1 MQDSSGRY
9 TIGFPNQ
16 LASDAEKASKEYGL
30 MVGRAIESEW
40 FRKEG
45 GQSRFYNNRD
55 TYHKLRTYAMGEQ
68 SVRKYKDELAING
81 DISYLNLDWTPVPII
96 PKFVDIVV
104 NGISNRLFDVKAEA
118 VDPVSSNKKAI
129 YKNRIQTEMRN
140 KEDFEEIGALLGK
153 NMFST
158 QPDMLPETDDE
169 LDLHMK
175 IDYKDDIEIAEEKAI
190 ETTMKYNN
198 YELVKRR
205 VDEDATVLGISAVRH
220 SFNRHEG
227 IRIEYVDPSDLI
239 YSPTE
244 DPYFDDCYYFGEVKN
259 VNITELKKIDP
270 SLTQAD
276 IDEIAKSSSKF
287 DAYQGMRGGYK
298 TDNFD
303 YNTATLLYF
312 CYKTDKNIV
321 YKKKKNV
328 YGGEKVLKKDDQFN
342 PPKTEQARFERL
354 SKRID
359 VWYEGVLVLG
369 TNKIL
374 KWDLMKNMVRPKSSM
389 EKVYAPFIVS
399 APKMYRGQ
407 IDSLVKRM
415 IPFADQIQ
423 LLHLKL
429 QQVASKMIP
438 DGVYIDVDG
447 LSSISLG
454 NGASYTPQEALNL
467 YFQTGSV
474 IGRSYTEEG
483 EYNHGKIPVQ
493 ELTSSGANAKIS
505 SLINMYNYNLNMIRG
520 VTGLNEA
527 RDGSMPDSNALVGV
541 QKLAALNSNTATR
554 HILKSGLFITQRV
567 AECIGYRISDIL
579 EYSDMKEDFVKNIGK
594 YSVDILEEIKELH
607 LHDFGIFIELHPD
620 EEEKQMLEQNIQT
633 SLSAGKIDID
643 DAIDIRSIKNVKIA
657 SQLLKVRKRRKEK
670 LDNKR
675 QQENIALQAEANQQ
689 AAMAA
694 EQGKQQTALAKL
706 EAEAKIKQLEAE
718 LEMQRMQ
725 QEFYLKAEL
734 IKLQKGIEGQIKS
747 TEMQLQMEKDR
758 YKEDRKDGRTA
769 KQATQQ
775 SKLIQQRQQDL
786 DPIDFDGRDSLGSG
800 IEGIVGID

>member
-1 MQDSSGRY
+1 MQGSTGRY
-9 TIGFPNQ
+9 IIGFPNQ

-118 VDPVSSNKKAI
+118 VDPVSSNRKAM

-158 QPDMLPETDDE
+158 QPDMLPESDDE
-169 LDLHMK
+169 LELHMK
-175 IDYKDDIEIAEEKAI
+175 IDYKDDIEIAQEKSI
-190 ETTMKYNN
+190 ETTFKYNN
-198 YELVKRR
+198 FDLIKRR
-205 VDEDATVLGISAVRH
+205 TDEDATVLGISAAKH

-227 IRIEYVDPSDLI
+227 IKVEYVDPADLV

-259 VNITELKKIDP
+259 VNITEIKKIAP
-270 SLTQAD
+270 SLTQED
-276 IDEIAKSSSKF
+276 IDEIAKASSKF

-321 YKKKKNV
+321 YKKKKNA
-328 YGGEKVLKKDDQFN
+328 YGGEKVLRKDDQFN
-342 PPKTEQARFERL
+342 PPKTEQARFEKL

-374 KWDLMKNMVRPKSSM
+374 KWELMKNMVRPKSSM
-389 EKVYAPFIVS
+389 EKVYAPYVVS

-415 IPFADQIQ
+415 IPFADQVQ

-438 DGVYIDVDG
+438 DGVFIDIDG
-447 LSSISLG
+447 LSSINLG
-454 NGASYTPQEALNL
+454 NGNTYSPQEALNL

-474 IGRSYTEEG
+474 LGRSFTEEG
-483 EYNHGKIPVQ
+483 EFNSGKIPVQ

-505 SLINMYNYNLNMIRG
+505 SLINMYNYNLNMLRG

-554 HILKSGLFITQRV
+554 HILQSGLFTTQRL
-567 AECIGYRISDIL
+567 AECIAYRISDVL
-579 EYSDMKEDFVKNIGK
+579 EYSDMKEDFVKNIGRH
-594 YSVDILEEIKELH
+594 SVDILDEIKELH

-694 EQGKQQTALAKL
+694 EQGKQQTALATM

-718 LEMQRMQ
+718 LDMQKMQ
-725 QEFYLKAEL
+725 QEFYYKMEL
-734 IKLQKGIEGQIKS
+734 IKMQKGIEGQIKA
-747 TEMQLQMEKDR
+747 TELELQREKDA
-758 YKEDRKDGRTA
+758 YKEDRKDKRTA

-786 DPIDFDGRDSLGSG
+786 DPIDFDGQDSLGSG
-800 IEGIVGID
+800 IEGIVGVD

>member
-1 MQDSSGRY
+1 MQGSSGRY
-9 TIGFPNQ
+9 VIGFPNQ

-104 NGISNRLFDVKAEA
+104 NGISNRLFDVKADA
-118 VDPVSSNKKAI
+118 VDPVSSNKKAM

-140 KEDFEEIGALLGK
+140 KEDFEEIGAMLGK

-158 QPDMLPETDDE
+158 QPDALPETDDE

-190 ETTMKYNN
+190 ETTLKYNN
-198 YELVKRR
+198 YELTKRR
-205 VDEDATVLGISAVRH
+205 VDEDATTLGISAVKH
-220 SFNRHEG
+220 TFNRHEG
-227 IRIEYVDPSDLI
+227 IKVEYVDPSDLV

-259 VNITELKKIDP
+259 VNITEIKKIDP
-270 SLTQAD
+270 SLTQED
-276 IDEIAKSSSKF
+276 IDEIAKASSKF

-321 YKKKKNV
+321 YKKKKTAT
-328 YGGEKVLKKDDQFN
+328 GGEKVLKKDDQFN
-342 PPKTEQARFERL
+342 PPKTEKARFEKL

-389 EKVYAPFIVS
+389 SKVYAPFVVS

-429 QQVASKMIP
+429 QQVAAKMIP
-438 DGVYIDVDG
+438 DGVFIDVDG
-447 LSSISLG
+447 LSSVNLG
-454 NGASYTPQEALNL
+454 NGNTYSPQEALNL

-474 IGRSYTEEG
+474 IGRSLTEEG
-483 EYNHGKIPVQ
+483 EFNSGKVPIQ

-505 SLINMYNYNLNMIRG
+505 SLISMYNYNLNMLRG

-554 HILKSGLFITQRV
+554 HILKSGLFITQRI
-567 AECIGYRISDIL
+567 AECINYRISDIL

-594 YSVDILEEIKELH
+594 YSVEILEEIKELH

-643 DAIDIRSIKNVKIA
+643 DAIDIRGIKNVKIA

-694 EQGKQQTALAKL
+694 EQGKQQTALAKM

-725 QEFYLKAEL
+725 QEFMLKSEL
-734 IKLQKGIEGQIKS
+734 IKMQKGIESQIKAS
-747 TEMQLQMEKDR
+747 ELQMQKDKEE
-758 YKEDRKDGRTA
+758 YKEDRKDKRTA

-775 SKLIQQRQQDL
+775 SKLIQQRSQDL
-786 DPIDFDGRDSLGSG
+786 DPIDFDGQDTLGSG
-800 IEGIVGID
+800 MEGILGVD

>member
-1 MQDSSGRY
+1 MQNSSTNY
-9 TIGFPNQ
+9 IIGFPNQ
-16 LASDAEKASKEYGL
+16 LASDAEKASEDYGL

-68 SVRKYKDELAING
+68 SVRKYKNELAVNG

-104 NGISNRLFDVKAEA
+104 NGISNRLFDVKADA
-118 VDPVSSNKKAI
+118 VDPVSSNRKAM

-140 KEDFEEIGALLGK
+140 KESFEEIGAMLGK
-153 NMFST
+153 NMFRSN
-158 QPDMLPETDDE
+158 PDSLPDTDDE
-169 LDLHMK
+169 LELHMQ

-190 ETTMKYNN
+190 ETTLKYNN
-198 YELVKRR
+198 YELTKKRI
-205 VDEDATVLGISAVRH
+205 DQDATVLGISAVKH
-220 SFNRHEG
+220 SFNTHEG
-227 IRIEYVDPSDLI
+227 IRVEYVDPSDLV

-259 VNITELKKIDP
+259 VNITELKKINP
-270 SLTQAD
+270 NLTQSE

-298 TDNFD
+298 TDTFD

-342 PPKTEQARFERL
+342 PPKTEQARFEKL

-374 KWDLMKNMVRPKSSM
+374 KWEVMKNMVRPKSSL

-438 DGVYIDVDG
+438 DGVFIDIDG
-447 LSSISLG
+447 LSSVNLG
-454 NGASYTPQEALNL
+454 NGNSYSPQEALNL

-483 EYNHGKIPVQ
+483 EFNNGKVPVQ
-493 ELTSSGANAKIS
+493 ELTSSGANSKIS
-505 SLINMYNYNLNMIRG
+505 SLINMYNYNLNLLRG

-527 RDGSMPDSNALVGV
+527 RDGSTPDPNALVGV

-554 HILKSGLFITQRV
+554 HILKSGVFTTQRI
-567 AECIGYRISDIL
+567 AECVGYRISDIL
-579 EYSDMKEDFVKNIGK
+579 EYSSMKEDFIKSIGRS
-594 YSVDILEEIKELH
+594 SVDILNEIKELH
-607 LHDFGIFIELHPD
+607 LHDFGIYIELHPD
-620 EEEKQMLEQNIQT
+620 EEERQMLEQNIQT

-643 DAIDIRSIKNVKIA
+643 DAIDIRSVKNVKIA

-689 AAMAA
+689 ASLTA
-694 EQGKQQTALAKL
+694 EQGKQQTALAKM
-706 EAEAKIKQLEAE
+706 EAEAKIKQLESE
-718 LEMQRMQ
+718 LAMKKMEK
-725 QEFYLKAEL
+725 EFFLKAEL
-734 IKLQKGIEGQIKS
+734 IKMQKGIESQIKS
-747 TEMQLQMEKDR
+747 SELQMQKEKDR
-758 YKEDRKDGRTA
+758 YKEDRKDERTA
-769 KQATQQ
+769 KQASQQ
-775 SKLIQQRQQDL
+775 SKLIQQRKQDL
-786 DPIDFDGRDSLGSG
+786 DPIDFDGQDTLGSG
-800 IEGIVGID
+800 ISGIVGID

>member
-1 MQDSSGRY
+1 MQGSSGRY
-9 TIGFPNQ
+9 VIGFPNQ

-118 VDPVSSNKKAI
+118 VDPVSSNKKAM

-140 KEDFEEIGALLGK
+140 KEDFEEIGAMLGK

-158 QPDMLPETDDE
+158 QPDALPETDDE

-190 ETTMKYNN
+190 ETTLKYNN
-198 YELVKRR
+198 YELTKRR
-205 VDEDATVLGISAVRH
+205 VDEDATTLGISAVKH
-220 SFNRHEG
+220 TFNRDEG
-227 IRIEYVDPSDLI
+227 IKIEYVDPSDLV

-259 VNITELKKIDP
+259 VNITEIKKIDP
-270 SLTQAD
+270 SLTQED

-321 YKKKKNV
+321 YKKKKTAS
-328 YGGEKVLKKDDQFN
+328 GGEKVLRKDDQFN
-342 PPKTEQARFERL
+342 PPKTEQARFEKL

-389 EKVYAPFIVS
+389 SKVYAPFIVS

-429 QQVASKMIP
+429 QQVAAKMIP
-438 DGVYIDVDG
+438 DGVFIDIDG
-447 LSSISLG
+447 LSSVNLG
-454 NGASYTPQEALNL
+454 NGNTYSPQEALNL

-474 IGRSYTEEG
+474 IGRSLTEEG
-483 EYNHGKIPVQ
+483 EFNSGKVPIQ

-505 SLINMYNYNLNMIRG
+505 SLINMYNYNLNMLRG

-554 HILKSGLFITQRV
+554 HILKSGIFTTQRL
-567 AECIGYRISDIL
+567 AECVNYRISDVL
-579 EYSDMKEDFVKNIGK
+579 EYSDMTEDFVKNIGR
-594 YSVDILEEIKELH
+594 YSVEILEEIKELH

-643 DAIDIRSIKNVKIA
+643 DAIDIRGIKNVKIA

-694 EQGKQQTALAKL
+694 EQGKQQTALAKM

-725 QEFYLKAEL
+725 QEFLLKSEL
-734 IKLQKGIEGQIKS
+734 IKMQKGIDSQIKA
-747 TEMQLQMEKDR
+747 TELQMQKDKEE
-758 YKEDRKDGRTA
+758 YKEDRKDKRTA

-775 SKLIQQRQQDL
+775 SKLIQQRNQDL
-786 DPIDFDGRDSLGSG
+786 DPIDFDGQDTLGSG
-800 IEGIVGID
+800 IQGILGVD

>member
-1 MQDSSGRY
+1 MQGSSGRY
-9 TIGFPNQ
+9 VIGFPNQ
-16 LASDAEKASKEYGL
+16 LASDAEKASKDYGL

-118 VDPVSSNKKAI
+118 VDPVSSNKKAM

-140 KEDFEEIGALLGK
+140 KEDFEEIGAMLGK

-158 QPDMLPETDDE
+158 QPDALPETDDE

-190 ETTMKYNN
+190 ETTLKYNN
-198 YELVKRR
+198 YELTKRR
-205 VDEDATVLGISAVRH
+205 VDEDATTLGISAVKH
-220 SFNRHEG
+220 TFNRHEG
-227 IRIEYVDPSDLI
+227 IKVEYVDPSDLV

-259 VNITELKKIDP
+259 VNITEIKKIDP
-270 SLTQAD
+270 SLTQED

-287 DAYQGMRGGYK
+287 DSYQGMRGGYK

-303 YNTATLLYF
+303 YSTATLLYF

-321 YKKKKNV
+321 YKKKMTAT
-328 YGGEKVLKKDDQFN
+328 GGEKVLRKDDQFN
-342 PPKTEQARFERL
+342 PPKTEQARFEKL

-389 EKVYAPFIVS
+389 GRVYAPFIVS

-429 QQVASKMIP
+429 QQVAAKMIP
-438 DGVYIDVDG
+438 DGVFIDIDG
-447 LSSISLG
+447 LSSVNLG
-454 NGASYTPQEALNL
+454 NGNTYSPQEALNL

-474 IGRSYTEEG
+474 IGRSLTEEG
-483 EYNHGKIPVQ
+483 EFNSGKVPIQ

-505 SLINMYNYNLNMIRG
+505 SLISMYNYNLNMLRG

-554 HILKSGLFITQRV
+554 HILKSGLFTTQRLS
-567 AECIGYRISDIL
+567 ECVSYRISDVL

-594 YSVDILEEIKELH
+594 HSVEILEEIKELH
-607 LHDFGIFIELHPD
+607 LHDFGIFIEMHPD

-643 DAIDIRSIKNVKIA
+643 DAIDIRGIKNVKIA

-694 EQGKQQTALAKL
+694 EQGKQQTALAKM

-725 QEFYLKAEL
+725 QEFILKSEL
-734 IKLQKGIEGQIKS
+734 IKMQKGIDSQIKA
-747 TEMQLQMEKDR
+747 TELQMQKNKEE
-758 YKEDRKDGRTA
+758 YKEDRKDKRTA

-775 SKLIQQRQQDL
+775 SKLIQQRSQDL
-786 DPIDFDGRDSLGSG
+786 DPIDFDGQDTLGSG
-800 IEGIVGID
+800 IEGILGVD

>member
-1 MQDSSGRY
+1 MQNSSTNY
-9 TIGFPNQ
+9 IIGFPNQ
-16 LASDAEKASKEYGL
+16 LASDAEKASEEYGL

-68 SVRKYKDELAING
+68 SVRKYKNELAVNG

-104 NGISNRLFDVKAEA
+104 NGISNRLFDVKADA
-118 VDPVSSNKKAI
+118 VDPVSSNKKAM

-140 KEDFEEIGALLGK
+140 KEDFEEIGAMLGK
-153 NMFST
+153 SMFSSN
-158 QPDMLPETDDE
+158 PDMLPETDDE
-169 LDLHMK
+169 LELHMQ

-190 ETTMKYNN
+190 ETTLKYNN
-198 YELVKRR
+198 YELTKKR
-205 VDEDATVLGISAVRH
+205 VDEDATVLGISAVKH
-220 SFNRHEG
+220 SFNTHEG
-227 IRIEYVDPSDLI
+227 IRVEYVDPSDLV

-244 DPYFDDCYYFGEVKN
+244 DPYFEDCYYFGEVKN
-259 VNITELKKIDP
+259 VNITEIKKINP
-270 SLTQAD
+270 NLTQSE

-298 TDNFD
+298 TDTFD

-321 YKKKKNV
+321 YKKKKNA

-342 PPKTEQARFERL
+342 PPKTEQARFEKL

-374 KWDLMKNMVRPKSSM
+374 KWEVMKNMVRPKSSI

-438 DGVYIDVDG
+438 DGVFIDIDG
-447 LSSISLG
+447 LSSVNLG
-454 NGASYTPQEALNL
+454 NGNTYSPQEALNL

-483 EYNHGKIPVQ
+483 EFNNGKVPIQ
-493 ELTSSGANAKIS
+493 ELTSSGANSKIS
-505 SLINMYNYNLNMIRG
+505 SLINMYNYNLNLLRG

-527 RDGSMPDSNALVGV
+527 RDGSTPDPNALVGV

-554 HILKSGLFITQRV
+554 HILKSGIFTTQRI
-567 AECIGYRISDIL
+567 AECVGYRISDIL
-579 EYSDMKEDFVKNIGK
+579 EYSSMKEDFVKSIGRN
-594 YSVDILEEIKELH
+594 SVDILNEIKELH
-607 LHDFGIFIELHPD
+607 LHDFGIYIELHPD
-620 EEEKQMLEQNIQT
+620 EEERQMLEQNIQT

-643 DAIDIRSIKNVKIA
+643 DAIDIRSVKNVKIA

-689 AAMAA
+689 ASLTA
-694 EQGKQQTALAKL
+694 EQGKQQTALAKM
-706 EAEAKIKQLEAE
+706 EAEAKIKQLESE
-718 LEMQRMQ
+718 LEMKRMQ
-725 QEFYLKAEL
+725 QEFLLKSEL
-734 IKLQKGIEGQIKS
+734 IKMQKGIESQIKS
-747 TEMQLQMEKDR
+747 SELQMQQEKDR
-758 YKEDRKDGRTA
+758 YKEDRKDKRTA
-769 KQATQQ
+769 KQASQQ
-775 SKLIQQRQQDL
+775 SKLIQQRKQDL
-786 DPIDFDGRDSLGSG
+786 DPIDFDGQDSLGSG
-800 IEGIVGID
+800 MSGIVGVD

>member
-1 MQDSSGRY
+1 MQNSSGRY
-9 TIGFPNQ
+9 VIGFPNQ
-16 LASDAEKASKEYGL
+16 LASDAEKASSEYGL

-68 SVRKYKDELAING
+68 SIRKYKDEMAVNG

-104 NGISNRLFDVKAEA
+104 NGISNRLFEIKADA
-118 VDPVSSNKKAI
+118 VDPISSNKKAM
-129 YKNRIQTEMRN
+129 YKINVQTEMRN
-140 KEDFEEIGALLGK
+140 KEAFMEVEAILGK
-153 NMFST
+153 EMFSGDA
-158 QPDMLPETDDE
+158 DMLPETDDE

-190 ETTMKYNN
+190 QTVFNFNN
-198 YELVKRR
+198 YELTKRR
-205 VDEDATVLGISAVRH
+205 LDEDQTVLGISAAKH
-220 SFNRHEG
+220 SFNTHEG
-227 IRIEYVDPSDLI
+227 IRVEYVDPADLV

-244 DPYFDDCYYFGEVKN
+244 DPYFEDCYYFGEVKN

-321 YKKKKNV
+321 YKKKKNA
-328 YGGEKVLKKDDQFN
+328 YGGEKVLRKDDQFN
-342 PPKTEQARFERL
+342 PPKTEQARFEKL

-374 KWDLMKNMVRPKSSM
+374 KWEVMKNMVRPKSSIQ
-389 EKVYAPFIVS
+389 KVYAPFVVS
-399 APKMYRGQ
+399 APRMYRGQ

-429 QQVASKMIP
+429 QQVSSKMIP

-447 LSSISLG
+447 LSAINLG
-454 NGASYTPQEALNL
+454 NGNTYSPQDALNL

-483 EYNHGKIPVQ
+483 EFNHGKIPVQ

-505 SLINMYNYNLNMIRG
+505 SLINMYNYNLNMIRS

-527 RDGSMPDSNALVGV
+527 RDGSTPDSNSLVGV

-554 HILKSGLFITQRV
+554 HILNSGLYVTQRI
-567 AECIGYRISDIL
+567 AECVGYRISDII
-579 EYSDMKEDFVKNIGK
+579 EYSPMREDFVKNIGK
-594 YSVDILEEIKELH
+594 YSVELLDEIKELH
-607 LHDFGIFIELHPD
+607 LHDFGVFIELHPD
-620 EEEKQMLEQNIQT
+620 EEEKQILEQNIQT

-643 DAIDIRSIKNVKIA
+643 DAIDIRGIRNVKIA

-694 EQGKQQTALAKL
+694 EQGKQQTAYAKM

-725 QEFYLKAEL
+725 QEFQLKSQL
-734 IKLQKGIEGQIKS
+734 IQLQKGIEGQIKAG
-747 TEMQLQMEKDR
+747 EVQAQMNKEK
-758 YKEDRKDGRTA
+758 YKEDRKDKRTA
-769 KQATQQ
+769 KQASQQ

-786 DPIDFDGRDSLGSG
+786 DPIDFDGQDSLGSG
-800 IEGIVGID
+800 IQGMIGID

>member
-1 MQDSSGRY
+1 MQNSSGRY
-9 TIGFPNQ
+9 IIGFPNQ

-104 NGISNRLFDVKAEA
+104 NGITNRLFDVKAEA

-140 KEDFEEIGALLGK
+140 KNDFEDIGAMLGK

-190 ETTMKYNN
+190 ETTMKFNN

-205 VDEDATVLGISAVRH
+205 VDEDATVLGISAVKH
-220 SFNRHEG
+220 SFNRHDG
-227 IRIEYVDPSDLI
+227 IKVEYVDPSDLV

-270 SLTQAD
+270 SLTQEE

-321 YKKKKNV
+321 YKKKKNS
-328 YGGEKVLKKDDQFN
+328 YGGDRVLKKDDQFN
-342 PPKTEQARFERL
+342 PPKTEQARFEKL

-389 EKVYAPFIVS
+389 QRVYAPFIVS

-447 LSSISLG
+447 LSAITLG
-454 NGASYTPQEALNL
+454 NGATYTPQEALNL

-505 SLINMYNYNLNMIRG
+505 SLINMYNYNLNMLRG

-567 AECIGYRISDIL
+567 AECVGYRISDIL
-579 EYSDMKEDFVKNIGK
+579 EYSDMKEDFIKNIGR
-594 YSVDILEEIKELH
+594 YSVDILDEIKELH

-657 SQLLKVRKRRKEK
+657 SQLLKVRKKRKEK

-689 AAMAA
+689 AALTA
-694 EQGKQQTALAKL
+694 EQGKQQTALAKM

-725 QEFYLKAEL
+725 QEFFLKSEL

-747 TEMQLQMEKDR
+747 TEMQLQLEKDK

-786 DPIDFDGRDSLGSG
+786 DPIDFDGQDSLGSG

>member
-1 MQDSSGRY
+1 MQGSSGRY
-9 TIGFPNQ
+9 VIGFPNQ

-40 FRKEG
+40 FRRDG

-55 TYHKLRTYAMGEQ
+55 TYHKLRTYAMGDQ

-118 VDPVSSNKKAI
+118 IDPISSNKKAM

-153 NMFST
+153 NMFSV
-158 QPDMLPETDDE
+158 QPDMIPETEDE
-169 LDLHMK
+169 LDIHMT

-190 ETTMKYNN
+190 TSILRHNN
-198 YELVKRR
+198 YEYTKKRI
-205 VDEDATVLGISAVRH
+205 DEDSAVLGISASKH
-220 SFNRHEG
+220 TFNTHDG
-227 IRIEYVDPSDLI
+227 IKIEYVDPSDLVH
-239 YSPTE
+239 SPTD
-244 DPYFDDCYYFGEVKN
+244 DPHFEDCYYFGEVKN

-270 SLTQAD
+270 KLTKEE
-276 IDEIAKSSSKF
+276 IDEIGKSSSKF
-287 DAYQGMRGGYK
+287 DSYQGTRGGYQ

-303 YNTATLLYF
+303 LNTATLLYF

-321 YKKKKNV
+321 YKKKKNS
-328 YGGEKVLKKDDQFN
+328 YGGDKVLRKDDQFN
-342 PPKTEQARFERL
+342 PPKSEQARFEKL

-374 KWDLMKNMVRPKSSM
+374 KWELMKNMVRPKSSM
-389 EKVYAPFIVS
+389 QKVFAPFVVS
-399 APKMYRGQ
+399 APKMYKGQ

-429 QQVASKMIP
+429 QQVAAKMIP
-438 DGVYIDVDG
+438 DGVFIDLDG
-447 LSSISLG
+447 ISSINLG
-454 NGASYTPQEALNL
+454 NGNTYSPQEALNM

-474 IGRSYTEEG
+474 LGRSFTEEG
-483 EYNHGKIPVQ
+483 EFNSGKIPVQ
-493 ELTSSGANAKIS
+493 ELTSSGANSKIS
-505 SLINMYNYNLNMIRG
+505 SLINMYNYNLNMLRG

-527 RDGSMPDSNALVGV
+527 RDGSMPDSKALVGI

-554 HILKSGLFITQRV
+554 HILKSGLFITERL
-567 AECIGYRISDIL
+567 AECVAYRISDVL
-579 EYSDMKEDFVKNIGK
+579 EYSDMKDDFIKNIGK

-607 LHDFGIFIELHPD
+607 LHDFGIFIEMHPD

-643 DAIDIRSIKNVKIA
+643 DAIDIRNVKNVKIA

-689 AAMAA
+689 AALTA
-694 EQGKQQTALAKL
+694 EQGKQQTALAKM

-725 QEFYLKAEL
+725 QEFILKSEL
-734 IKLQKGIEGQIKS
+734 IKLQKGIEGQIKGN
-747 TEMQLQMEKDR
+747 EIMMQKEKDE
-758 YKEDRKDGRTA
+758 YKEDRKDKRTA

-786 DPIDFDGRDSLGSG
+786 DPIDFDGQDSLGSG
-800 IEGIVGID
+800 LEGIVGID

>member
-1 MQDSSGRY
+1 MQNSSTNY
-9 TIGFPNQ
+9 IIGFPNQ
-16 LASDAEKASKEYGL
+16 LASDAEKASEEYGL

-68 SVRKYKDELAING
+68 SVRKYKNELAVNG

-104 NGISNRLFDVKAEA
+104 NGISNRLFEVKADA
-118 VDPVSSNKKAI
+118 VDPVSSNKKAM
-129 YKNRIQTEMRN
+129 YKNRIQTEMQN
-140 KEDFEEIGALLGK
+140 KEDFEEIGAMLGK
-153 NMFST
+153 SMFST
-158 QPDMLPETDDE
+158 NPDTLPDTNDE
-169 LDLHMK
+169 LELHMQ

-190 ETTMKYNN
+190 ETILKYNN
-198 YELVKRR
+198 YELTKKRI
-205 VDEDATVLGISAVRH
+205 DEDATVLGISAVKH
-220 SFNRHEG
+220 SFNTHEG
-227 IRIEYVDPSDLI
+227 IRVEYVDPSDLV

-259 VNITELKKIDP
+259 VNITELKKINP
-270 SLTQAD
+270 NLTKSE

-298 TDNFD
+298 TDTFD

-321 YKKKKNV
+321 YKKKKNA

-342 PPKTEQARFERL
+342 PPKTEQARFEKL

-374 KWDLMKNMVRPKSSM
+374 KWEVMKNMVRPKSSL

-438 DGVYIDVDG
+438 DGVFIDIDG
-447 LSSISLG
+447 LSSVNLG
-454 NGASYTPQEALNL
+454 NGNSYSPQEALNL

-483 EYNHGKIPVQ
+483 EFNNGKVPVQ
-493 ELTSSGANAKIS
+493 ELTSSGANSKIS
-505 SLINMYNYNLNMIRG
+505 SLINMYNYNLNLLRG

-527 RDGSMPDSNALVGV
+527 RDGSTPDPNALVGV

-554 HILKSGLFITQRV
+554 HILKSGVFTTQRI
-567 AECIGYRISDIL
+567 AECVGYRVSDIL
-579 EYSDMKEDFVKNIGK
+579 EYSSMKEDFIKSIGRS
-594 YSVDILEEIKELH
+594 SVDILNEIKELH
-607 LHDFGIFIELHPD
+607 LHDFGIYIELHPD
-620 EEEKQMLEQNIQT
+620 EEERQILEQNIQT

-643 DAIDIRSIKNVKIA
+643 DAIDIRSVKNIKIA

-689 AAMAA
+689 ASLTA
-694 EQGKQQTALAKL
+694 EQAKQQTALAKM
-706 EAEAKIKQLEAE
+706 EAEAKIKQLESE
-718 LEMQRMQ
+718 LEMKKMEK
-725 QEFYLKAEL
+725 EFFLKAEL
-734 IKLQKGIEGQIKS
+734 IKMQKGIESQINS
-747 TEMQLQMEKDR
+747 SQLQMQQEKDK
-758 YKEDRKDGRTA
+758 YKEDRKDKRTA
-769 KQATQQ
+769 KQASQQ
-775 SKLIQQRQQDL
+775 SKLIQQRKQDL
-786 DPIDFDGRDSLGSG
+786 DPIDFDGQDTLGSG
-800 IEGIVGID
+800 MSGIVGVD

>member
-1 MQDSSGRY
+1 MQGSSGRY
-9 TIGFPNQ
+9 VIGFPNQ
-16 LASDAEKASKEYGL
+16 LASDAEKASKDYGL

-118 VDPVSSNKKAI
+118 VDPVSSNKKAM

-140 KEDFEEIGALLGK
+140 KEDFEEIGAMLGK

-158 QPDMLPETDDE
+158 QPDALPETDDE

-190 ETTMKYNN
+190 ETTLKYNN
-198 YELVKRR
+198 YELTKRR
-205 VDEDATVLGISAVRH
+205 VDEDATTLGISAVKH
-220 SFNRHEG
+220 TFNRHEG
-227 IRIEYVDPSDLI
+227 IKVEYVDPSDLV

-259 VNITELKKIDP
+259 VNITEIKKIDP
-270 SLTQAD
+270 SLTQED

-287 DAYQGMRGGYK
+287 DSYQGMRGGYK

-303 YNTATLLYF
+303 YSTATLLYF

-321 YKKKKNV
+321 YKKKMTAT
-328 YGGEKVLKKDDQFN
+328 GGEKVLRKDDQFN
-342 PPKTEQARFERL
+342 PPKTEQARFEKL

-389 EKVYAPFIVS
+389 GRVYAPFIVS

-429 QQVASKMIP
+429 QQVAAKMIP
-438 DGVYIDVDG
+438 DGVFIDIDG
-447 LSSISLG
+447 LSSVNLG
-454 NGASYTPQEALNL
+454 NGNTYSPQEALNL

-474 IGRSYTEEG
+474 IGRSLTEEG
-483 EYNHGKIPVQ
+483 EFNSGKVPIQ

-505 SLINMYNYNLNMIRG
+505 SLISMYNYNLNMLRG

-554 HILKSGLFITQRV
+554 HILKSGLFTTQRLS
-567 AECIGYRISDIL
+567 ECVSYRISDVL

-594 YSVDILEEIKELH
+594 HSVEILEEIKELH
-607 LHDFGIFIELHPD
+607 LHDFGIFIEMHPD

-643 DAIDIRSIKNVKIA
+643 DAIDIRGIKNVKIA

-694 EQGKQQTALAKL
+694 EQGKQQTALAKM

-725 QEFYLKAEL
+725 QEFILKSEL
-734 IKLQKGIEGQIKS
+734 IKMQKGIDSQIKS
-747 TEMQLQMEKDR
+747 TELQMQKNKEE
-758 YKEDRKDGRTA
+758 YKEDRKDKRTA

-775 SKLIQQRQQDL
+775 SKLIQQRSQDL
-786 DPIDFDGRDSLGSG
+786 DPIDFDGQDTLGSG
-800 IEGIVGID
+800 IEGILGVD

>member
-16 LASDAEKASKEYGL
+16 LASDAEKASKQYGL

-68 SVRKYKDELAING
+68 SVRKYKDELAVNG

-104 NGISNRLFDVKAEA
+104 NGITNRLFDIKAEA
-118 VDPVSSNKKAI
+118 VDPISSNKKAM

-158 QPDMLPETDDE
+158 QPDMLPESDDE
-169 LDLHMK
+169 LELHMK

-190 ETTMKYNN
+190 ETTLKYNN
-198 YELVKRR
+198 YELTKKR
-205 VDEDATVLGISAVRH
+205 VDEDATVLGISAIKH

-227 IRIEYVDPSDLI
+227 VKIEYVDPSDLV

-270 SLTQAD
+270 SLTQAE

-321 YKKKKNV
+321 YKKKKNA
-328 YGGEKVLKKDDQFN
+328 YGGDRVLKKDDQFN
-342 PPKTEQARFERL
+342 PPKTEQARFEKL

-369 TNKIL
+369 TNRIL
-374 KWDLMKNMVRPKSSM
+374 KWDVMKNMVRPKSSM

-429 QQVASKMIP
+429 QQVAAKMIP
-438 DGVYIDVDG
+438 DGVFIDIDG
-447 LSSISLG
+447 LSSINLG
-454 NGASYTPQEALNL
+454 NGNTYSPQEALNL

-474 IGRSYTEEG
+474 IGRSLTEEG
-483 EYNHGKIPVQ
+483 EFNHGKVPIQ

-505 SLINMYNYNLNMIRG
+505 SLINVYNYNLNMLRG

-527 RDGSMPDSNALVGV
+527 RDGSMPDSHALVGV

-554 HILKSGLFITQRV
+554 HILKSGIFITQRL
-567 AECIGYRISDIL
+567 AECVSYRISDIL
-579 EYSDMKEDFVKNIGK
+579 EYSDMKEDFAKNIGRH
-594 YSVDILEEIKELH
+594 SVEILEEIKELH

-643 DAIDIRSIKNVKIA
+643 DAIDIRGIKNVKIA

-689 AAMAA
+689 AALTA
-694 EQGKQQTALAKL
+694 EQGKQQTALAKM
-706 EAEAKIKQLEAE
+706 EAEAKIKQLEAD

-725 QEFYLKAEL
+725 QEFYLKSEL

>member
-1 MQDSSGRY
+1 MQNSSTNY
-9 TIGFPNQ
+9 IIGFPNQ
-16 LASDAEKASKEYGL
+16 LASDAEKASEEYGL

-68 SVRKYKDELAING
+68 SVRKYKNELAVNG

-104 NGISNRLFDVKAEA
+104 NGISNRLFDVKADA
-118 VDPVSSNKKAI
+118 VDPVSSNKKAM

-140 KEDFEEIGALLGK
+140 KEDFEEIGAMLGK
-153 NMFST
+153 SMFSSN
-158 QPDMLPETDDE
+158 PDMLPDTDDE
-169 LDLHMK
+169 LELHMQ
-175 IDYKDDIEIAEEKAI
+175 IDYKDDIEIAQEKAI
-190 ETTMKYNN
+190 ETTLKYNN
-198 YELVKRR
+198 YELTKKRI
-205 VDEDATVLGISAVRH
+205 DEDATVLGISAVKH
-220 SFNRHEG
+220 SFNTHEG
-227 IRIEYVDPSDLI
+227 IRVEYVDPSDLV

-259 VNITELKKIDP
+259 VNITELKKINP
-270 SLTQAD
+270 NLTQSE

-287 DAYQGMRGGYK
+287 DSYQGMRGGYK
-298 TDNFD
+298 TDTFD

-321 YKKKKNV
+321 YKKKKNAH
-328 YGGEKVLKKDDQFN
+328 GGEKVLKKDDQFN
-342 PPKTEQARFERL
+342 PPKTEQARFEKL

-374 KWDLMKNMVRPKSSM
+374 KWEVMKNMVRPKSSI

-438 DGVYIDVDG
+438 DGVFIDIDG
-447 LSSISLG
+447 LSSVNLG
-454 NGASYTPQEALNL
+454 NGNAYSPQEALNL

-483 EYNHGKIPVQ
+483 EFNNGKVPIQ
-493 ELTSSGANAKIS
+493 ELTSSGANSKIS
-505 SLINMYNYNLNMIRG
+505 SLINMYNYNLNLLRG

-527 RDGSMPDSNALVGV
+527 RDGSTPDPNALVGV

-554 HILKSGLFITQRV
+554 HILKSGVFTTQRI
-567 AECIGYRISDIL
+567 AECVGYRISDIL
-579 EYSDMKEDFVKNIGK
+579 EYSSMKEDFVKSIGRN
-594 YSVDILEEIKELH
+594 SVDILNEIKELH
-607 LHDFGIFIELHPD
+607 LHDFGIYIELHPD
-620 EEEKQMLEQNIQT
+620 EEERQMLEQNIQT

-643 DAIDIRSIKNVKIA
+643 DAIDIRSVKNVKIA

-689 AAMAA
+689 ASLTA
-694 EQGKQQTALAKL
+694 EQGKQQTALAKM
-706 EAEAKIKQLEAE
+706 EAEVKIKQLESE
-718 LEMQRMQ
+718 LEMKRMQ
-725 QEFYLKAEL
+725 QEFLLKSEL
-734 IKLQKGIEGQIKS
+734 IKMQKGIESQIKS
-747 TEMQLQMEKDR
+747 SELQVQQEKDR
-758 YKEDRKDGRTA
+758 YKEDRKDKRTA
-769 KQATQQ
+769 KQASQQ
-775 SKLIQQRQQDL
+775 SKLIQQRKQDL
-786 DPIDFDGRDSLGSG
+786 DPIDFDGQDSLGSG
-800 IEGIVGID
+800 ISGIVGVD

>member
-1 MQDSSGRY
+1 MQNSSTNY
-9 TIGFPNQ
+9 IIGFPNQ
-16 LASDAEKASKEYGL
+16 LASDAEKASEDYGL

-68 SVRKYKDELAING
+68 SVRKYKNELAVNG

-104 NGISNRLFDVKAEA
+104 NGISNRLFDVKADA
-118 VDPVSSNKKAI
+118 VDPVSSNRKAM

-140 KEDFEEIGALLGK
+140 KESFEEIGAVLGK
-153 NMFST
+153 NMFRSN
-158 QPDMLPETDDE
+158 PDSLPDTDDE
-169 LDLHMK
+169 LELHMQ

-190 ETTMKYNN
+190 ETTLKYNN
-198 YELVKRR
+198 YELTKKRI
-205 VDEDATVLGISAVRH
+205 DQDATVLGISAVKH
-220 SFNRHEG
+220 SFNTHEG
-227 IRIEYVDPSDLI
+227 IRVEYVDPSDLV

-259 VNITELKKIDP
+259 VNITELKKINP
-270 SLTQAD
+270 NLTQSE

-298 TDNFD
+298 TDTFD

-342 PPKTEQARFERL
+342 PPKTEQARFEKL

-374 KWDLMKNMVRPKSSM
+374 KWEVMKNMVRPKSSL

-407 IDSLVKRM
+407 IDSIVKRM

-438 DGVYIDVDG
+438 DGVFIDIDG
-447 LSSISLG
+447 LSSVNLG
-454 NGASYTPQEALNL
+454 NGNTYSPQEALNL

-483 EYNHGKIPVQ
+483 EFNNGKVPVQ
-493 ELTSSGANAKIS
+493 ELTSSGANSKIS
-505 SLINMYNYNLNMIRG
+505 SLINMYNYNLNLLRG

-527 RDGSMPDSNALVGV
+527 RDGSTPDPNALVGV

-554 HILKSGLFITQRV
+554 HILKSGVFTTQRI
-567 AECIGYRISDIL
+567 AECVGYRISDIL
-579 EYSDMKEDFVKNIGK
+579 EYSSMKEDFIKSIGRS
-594 YSVDILEEIKELH
+594 SVDILNEIKELH
-607 LHDFGIFIELHPD
+607 LHDFGIYIELHPD
-620 EEEKQMLEQNIQT
+620 EEERQMLEQNIQT

-643 DAIDIRSIKNVKIA
+643 DAIDIRSVKNVKIA

-689 AAMAA
+689 AALTA
-694 EQGKQQTALAKL
+694 EQGKQQTALAKM
-706 EAEAKIKQLEAE
+706 EAEAKIKQLESE
-718 LEMQRMQ
+718 LAMKKMEK
-725 QEFYLKAEL
+725 EFFLKAEL
-734 IKLQKGIEGQIKS
+734 IKMQKGIESQIKS
-747 TEMQLQMEKDR
+747 SELQMQQEKDR
-758 YKEDRKDGRTA
+758 YKEDRKDERTA
-769 KQATQQ
+769 KQASQQ
-775 SKLIQQRQQDL
+775 SKLIQQRKQDL
-786 DPIDFDGRDSLGSG
+786 DPIDFDGQDTLGSG
-800 IEGIVGID
+800 ISGIVGID

>member
-1 MQDSSGRY
+1 MQNSSTNY
-9 TIGFPNQ
+9 IIGFPNQ
-16 LASDAEKASKEYGL
+16 LASDAEKASEEYGL

-68 SVRKYKDELAING
+68 SVRKYKNELAVNG

-104 NGISNRLFDVKAEA
+104 NGISNRLFDVKADA
-118 VDPVSSNKKAI
+118 VDPVSSNKKAM
-129 YKNRIQTEMRN
+129 YKNRVQTEMRN
-140 KEDFEEIGALLGK
+140 KSDFEDIGAMFGK
-153 NMFST
+153 NMFNT

-169 LDLHMK
+169 LDLHMQ

-190 ETTMKYNN
+190 ETTLKYNN
-198 YELVKRR
+198 YELTKRR
-205 VDEDATVLGISAVRH
+205 VDEDATVLGISAVKH
-220 SFNRHEG
+220 SFNTHEG
-227 IRIEYVDPSDLI
+227 IKVEYVDPSDLV

-244 DPYFDDCYYFGEVKN
+244 DPYFEDCYYFGEVKN
-259 VNITELKKIDP
+259 VNITELKKINP
-270 SLTQAD
+270 NLTQSE

-287 DAYQGMRGGYK
+287 DSYQGMRGGYK
-298 TDNFD
+298 TDTFD

-321 YKKKKNV
+321 YKKKKNA

-342 PPKTEQARFERL
+342 PPKTEQARFEKL

-374 KWDLMKNMVRPKSSM
+374 KWEVMKNMVRPKSSL

-438 DGVYIDVDG
+438 DGVFIDIDG
-447 LSSISLG
+447 LSSINLG
-454 NGASYTPQEALNL
+454 NGNSYSPQEALNL

-483 EYNHGKIPVQ
+483 EFNNGKVPVQ

-505 SLINMYNYNLNMIRG
+505 SLINMYNYNLNLLRG

-527 RDGSMPDSNALVGV
+527 RDGSTPDPNALVGV

-554 HILKSGLFITQRV
+554 HILKSGVFITQRI
-567 AECIGYRISDIL
+567 AECIGYRISDVL
-579 EYSDMKEDFVKNIGK
+579 EYSSMKEDFVKSIGRN
-594 YSVDILEEIKELH
+594 SVDILDEIKELH
-607 LHDFGIFIELHPD
+607 LHDFGIYIELHPD

-689 AAMAA
+689 ASLTA
-694 EQGKQQTALAKL
+694 EQGKQQTALAKM

-718 LEMQRMQ
+718 LEIQKMQ
-725 QEFYLKAEL
+725 QEFYLKSEL
-734 IKLQKGIEGQIKS
+734 IKLQKGIESQIKS
-747 TEMQLQMEKDR
+747 SEIQLQREKDA
-758 YKEDRKDGRTA
+758 YKEDRKDSRTA
-769 KQATQQ
+769 KQASQQ
-775 SKLIQQRQQDL
+775 SKLIQQRKQDL
-786 DPIDFDGRDSLGSG
+786 DPIDFDGQDTLGSG
-800 IEGIVGID
+800 IQGIVGVD

>member
-1 MQDSSGRY
+1 MQGSSGRY
-9 TIGFPNQ
+9 VIGFPNQ

-118 VDPVSSNKKAI
+118 VDPVSSNKKAM

-140 KEDFEEIGALLGK
+140 KEDFEEIGAMLGK

-158 QPDMLPETDDE
+158 QPDALPETDDE

-190 ETTMKYNN
+190 ETTLKYNN
-198 YELVKRR
+198 YELTKRR
-205 VDEDATVLGISAVRH
+205 VDEDATTLGISAVKH
-220 SFNRHEG
+220 TFNRDEG
-227 IRIEYVDPSDLI
+227 IKIEYVDPSDLV

-259 VNITELKKIDP
+259 VNITEIKKIDP
-270 SLTQAD
+270 SLTQED

-321 YKKKKNV
+321 YKKKKTAS
-328 YGGEKVLKKDDQFN
+328 GGEKVLRKDDQFN
-342 PPKTEQARFERL
+342 PPKTEQARFEKL

-389 EKVYAPFIVS
+389 SKVYAPFIVS

-429 QQVASKMIP
+429 QQVAAKMIP
-438 DGVYIDVDG
+438 DGVFIDIDG
-447 LSSISLG
+447 LSSVNLG
-454 NGASYTPQEALNL
+454 NGNTYSPQEALNL

-474 IGRSYTEEG
+474 IGRSLTEEG
-483 EYNHGKIPVQ
+483 EFNSGKVPIQ

-505 SLINMYNYNLNMIRG
+505 SLINMYNYNLNMLRG

-554 HILKSGLFITQRV
+554 HILKSGIFTTQRL
-567 AECIGYRISDIL
+567 AECVNYRISDVL
-579 EYSDMKEDFVKNIGK
+579 EYSDMREDFVKNIGR
-594 YSVDILEEIKELH
+594 YSVEILEEIKDLH

-643 DAIDIRSIKNVKIA
+643 DAIDIRGIKNVKIA

-694 EQGKQQTALAKL
+694 EQGKQQTALAKM

-725 QEFYLKAEL
+725 QEFLLKSEL
-734 IKLQKGIEGQIKS
+734 IKMQKGIDSQIQA
-747 TEMQLQMEKDR
+747 TELQMQKEKEE
-758 YKEDRKDGRTA
+758 YKEDRKDKRTA

-775 SKLIQQRQQDL
+775 SKLIQQRNQDL
-786 DPIDFDGRDSLGSG
+786 DPIDFDGQDTLGSG
-800 IEGIVGID
+800 IQGILGVD

>member
-1 MQDSSGRY
+1 MQGSSGRY
-9 TIGFPNQ
+9 VIGFPNQ

-118 VDPVSSNKKAI
+118 VDPVSSNKKAM

-140 KEDFEEIGALLGK
+140 KEDFEEIGAMLGK

-158 QPDMLPETDDE
+158 QPDALPETDDE

-190 ETTMKYNN
+190 ETTLKYNN
-198 YELVKRR
+198 YELTKRR
-205 VDEDATVLGISAVRH
+205 VDEDATTLGISAVKH
-220 SFNRHEG
+220 TFNRDEG
-227 IRIEYVDPSDLI
+227 IKIEYVDPSDLV

-259 VNITELKKIDP
+259 VNITEIKKIDP
-270 SLTQAD
+270 SLTQED

-321 YKKKKNV
+321 YKKKKTAS
-328 YGGEKVLKKDDQFN
+328 GGEKVLRKDDQFN
-342 PPKTEQARFERL
+342 PPKTEQARFEKL

-389 EKVYAPFIVS
+389 SKVYAPFIVS

-429 QQVASKMIP
+429 QQVAAKMIP
-438 DGVYIDVDG
+438 DGVFIDIDG
-447 LSSISLG
+447 LSSVNLG
-454 NGASYTPQEALNL
+454 NGNTYSPQEALNL

-474 IGRSYTEEG
+474 IGRSLTEEG
-483 EYNHGKIPVQ
+483 EFNSGKVPIQ

-505 SLINMYNYNLNMIRG
+505 SLINMYNYNLNMLRG

-554 HILKSGLFITQRV
+554 HILKSGIFTTQRL
-567 AECIGYRISDIL
+567 AECVNYRISDVL
-579 EYSDMKEDFVKNIGK
+579 EYSDMREDFIKNIGR
-594 YSVDILEEIKELH
+594 YSVEILEEIKELH

-643 DAIDIRSIKNVKIA
+643 DAIDIRGIKNVKIA

-694 EQGKQQTALAKL
+694 EQGKQQTALAKM

-725 QEFYLKAEL
+725 QEFLLKSEL
-734 IKLQKGIEGQIKS
+734 IKMQKGIDSQIKA
-747 TEMQLQMEKDR
+747 TELQMQKDKEE
-758 YKEDRKDGRTA
+758 YKEDRKDKRTA

-775 SKLIQQRQQDL
+775 SKLIQQRNQDL
-786 DPIDFDGRDSLGSG
+786 DPIDFDGQDTLGSG
-800 IEGIVGID
+800 IQGILGVD

>member
-1 MQDSSGRY
+1 MQNTSTSY
-9 TIGFPNQ
+9 VLAFPNE
-16 LASDAEKASKEYGL
+16 LASDAEKASEEYGL

-55 TYHKLRTYAMGEQ
+55 TYHKLRQYAMGEQ
-68 SVRKYKDELAING
+68 SVRKYKNELAVNG

-104 NGISNRLFDVKAEA
+104 NGISNRLFDVKADA

-140 KEDFEEIGALLGK
+140 KEDFEEIGSLLGQ

-158 QPDMLPETDDE
+158 QPDMLPENDDE
-169 LDLHMK
+169 LDLHMR

-190 ETTMKYNN
+190 ETVLKYNN
-198 YELVKRR
+198 YELTKRR
-205 VDEDATVLGISAVRH
+205 VDEDATTLGISAVKH
-220 SFNRHEG
+220 SFNTHEG
-227 IRIEYVDPSDLI
+227 IRVEYVDPADLV

-244 DPYFDDCYYFGEVKN
+244 DPYFEDCFYFGEVKN
-259 VNITELKKIDP
+259 VNITEIKKINP
-270 SLTQAD
+270 SLTKSE
-276 IDEIAKSSSKF
+276 IDEIGKASSKF
-287 DAYQGMRGGYK
+287 DAYQGTRGGYQ

-321 YKKKKNV
+321 YKKKKNA

-342 PPKTEQARFERL
+342 PPKTEQARFEKL

-369 TNKIL
+369 TNKLL
-374 KWDLMKNMVRPKSSM
+374 KWEVMKNMVRPKSSIQ
-389 EKVYAPFIVS
+389 KVYAPFIVS

-415 IPFADQIQ
+415 VPFADQIQ

-429 QQVASKMIP
+429 QQVAAKMIP
-438 DGVYIDVDG
+438 DGVFIDIDG
-447 LSSISLG
+447 LSSINLG
-454 NGASYTPQEALNL
+454 NGNSYSPQEALNL

-483 EYNHGKIPVQ
+483 EFNNGKVPIQ

-505 SLINMYNYNLNMIRG
+505 SLVNMYNYNLNLLRG

-527 RDGSMPDSNALVGV
+527 RDGSTPDPNALVGV

-554 HILKSGLFITQRV
+554 HILKSGVFTTQRI

-579 EYSDMKEDFVKNIGK
+579 EYSSMKEDFVKNIGRS
-594 YSVDILEEIKELH
+594 SVDVLEEIKELH
-607 LHDFGIFIELHPD
+607 LHDFGIYIELHPD
-620 EEEKQMLEQNIQT
+620 EEEKQILEQNIQT

-643 DAIDIRSIKNVKIA
+643 DAIDIRGIKNVKIA

-689 AAMAA
+689 ASLTA
-694 EQGKQQTALAKL
+694 EQGKQQTALAKM

-718 LEMQRMQ
+718 LEMKKME
-725 QEFYLKAEL
+725 QEFFYKSKL
-734 IKLQKGIEGQIKS
+734 IELQKGIDSQMRSNEI
-747 TEMQLQMEKDR
+747 QLQMDKDKF
-758 YKEDRKDGRTA
+758 KEDRKDKRTE
-769 KQATQQ
+769 KQASQQ
-775 SKLIQQRQQDL
+775 SKLIQQRKQDL
-786 DPIDFDGRDSLGSG
+786 DPIDFDGQDTLGSG
-800 IEGIVGID
+800 MQGIVGID